1 MWWGCMIDLTEQ
13 NIMFT
18 LNEKMPYQWLWIWD
32 GPSKTLRSEK
42 VGVTER
48 NKIETLVAVTFNNMS
63 VVLLSRLHPC
73 VQSGAVSGWLY
84 QPWAECEQPA
94 LLHNL
99 WPTGR
104 FRAFRHQ
111 HEERY
116 YHVVQQEF
124 APVCACANRPPSY
137 WGKKCTEKCLIN
149 SCNLHSS
156 AAGLHFRNQVM
167 LS

>member
-1 MWWGCMIDLTEQ
+1 M
-13 NIMFT
+13 
-18 LNEKMPYQWLWIWD
+18 
-32 GPSKTLRSEK
+32 R
-42 VGVTER
+42 VTER

-104 FRAFRHQ
+104 FFEPFAINMKRDITMWFK
-111 HEERY
+111 
-116 YHVVQQEF
+116 QEF

-137 WGKKCTEKCLIN
+137 
-149 SCNLHSS
+149 
-156 AAGLHFRNQVM
+156 
-167 LS
+167 

>member
-1 MWWGCMIDLTEQ
+1 MIDLTEQ

-18 LNEKMPYQWLWIWD
+18 LNGEMLYQWLWIWD

-42 VGVTER
+42 VRVTER

-137 WGKKCTEKCLIN
+137 WGKNALKMPYQFMWICTAQLQIF
-149 SCNLHSS
+149 
-156 AAGLHFRNQVM
+156 HFRNQVM